1 MHHLTVDTKA
11 LTAGR
16 SLLQKEL
23 AKFDFIP
30 NTNSYD
36 RRHLI
41 DRVRRPV
48 MHLAINLV
56 VMLAIA
62 AVSFVAFGI
71 AGEALAEEAKPVGS
85 DKVQLASY
93 VRPNDMNMG
102 GLLLPSKEPGQYVE
116 APRLST
122 DVEISVNGPIAR
134 VSVTQR
140 FENPAEGWVE
150 GIYVFPLP
158 ENSAVDTLKMR
169 VGDRLIEGIIKPRE
183 EARQIYEQAKSEGKK
198 AALLEQQR
206 DNIFTNA
213 VANIGPGEV
222 VIVNIEYQQTVRQ
235 DGGVFSLR
243 FPMVVAPRYSPQPI
257 VQTVD
262 FSNNGSSGFGVVDPV
277 PDRRDH
283 RGSGPGSARERR
295 RSIRLR

>member
-1 MHHLTVDTKA
+1 MHHLVSDAFNTSRVNIPT
-11 LTAGR
+11 GR
-16 SLLQKEL
+16 VGSRNHS
-23 AKFDFIP
+23 D
-30 NTNSYD
+30 NTMIRTRD
-36 RRHLI
+36 LI
-41 DRVRRPV
+41 NRVPRPV

-140 FENPAEGWVE
+140 FENPAEH
-150 GIYVFPLP
+150 L
-158 ENSAVDTLKMR
+158 
-169 VGDRLIEGIIKPRE
+169 
-183 EARQIYEQAKSEGKK
+183 Q
-198 AALLEQQR
+198 
-206 DNIFTNA
+206 
-213 VANIGPGEV
+213 
-222 VIVNIEYQQTVRQ
+222 
-235 DGGVFSLR
+235 
-243 FPMVVAPRYSPQPI
+243 
-257 VQTVD
+257 
-262 FSNNGSSGFGVVDPV
+262 
-277 PDRRDH
+277 
-283 RGSGPGSARERR
+283 
-295 RSIRLR
+295 